1 MGGDGHSPAAALSLG
16 LEKPRGTTNKPDQ
29 HHSRHQVQ
37 PPVKRITGDISQG
50 KGGCRIIPN
59 SRLLLVSLKCICLLA
74 EGNVLC
80 ISASL
85 FPAKK
90 SVTVF
95 DTVAVAVSGNT
106 MASRLIFNSSAN
118 NATVSNRGL
127 LRPSSISMM
136 VRTLMCR
143 LSASALWVRCRFA
156 RAARRAAAKESTGFF
171 ILTHLIYSLVCANAH
186 INNHSN
192 HIW

>member
-1 MGGDGHSPAAALSLG
+1 MYF
-16 LEKPRGTTNKPDQ
+16 
-29 HHSRHQVQ
+29 
-37 PPVKRITGDISQG
+37 
-50 KGGCRIIPN
+50 
-59 SRLLLVSLKCICLLA
+59 
-74 EGNVLC
+74 C

-106 MASRLIFNSSAN
+106 MASRLIFISFAN

-156 RAARRAAAKESTGFF
+156 RAARDCTYTFSVNDNTLTLTGGEGT
-171 ILTHLIYSLVCANAH
+171 IGGTYELHRQEE
-186 INNHSN
+186 
-192 HIW
+192 